1 MKIASELCNI
11 HGINTSQLTNIAR
24 AIAYWLLAHDKNM
37 INTPQNSDL
46 SSIRNDYGTAKDPHY
61 QRIT

>member
-24 AIAYWLLAHDKNM
+24 AIAFLLLAHDKNM
-37 INTPQNSDL
+37 INLPKSSGL
-46 SSIRNDYGTAKDPHY
+46 SSIRNDYGTAKDPDY
-61 QRIT
+61 